1 MINFLNAKTVASQAL
16 LLAALRTTIVVMV
29 VGSISY
35 YFDYSTILKSSQAQ
49 LLVSTQQKIFRE
61 SLPFQE
67 IIQTE
72 NNFLEEFKRLYSQ
85 ENKAINYDSYFN
97 EIFTRH
103 EDGSWTQNSKMYDGY
118 ILQNGQYVYGTSA
131 TYSPQIAPDTDT
143 RKRFVLS
150 YLLSYKYGGVLKNRF
165 LNFYGVVPEKGFT
178 IFQKEDIA
186 KAFHYSGP
194 DALDLSTYEFY
205 SRGFSQKDDSPI
217 FTSIYYDFSNKAWM
231 TTIAIPDVAPPGGKH
246 KIMACVDLLLNNL
259 MKRASEPEIKG
270 TRSTVFEATPQ
281 GKLISD
287 DNYQKEIFSSQ
298 GNVSISS
305 LKIAGYYPLIDA
317 VLNDRS
323 GQVKLLNL
331 ESEIVA
337 VGRIPWT
344 PWAIAIHY
352 PKSLL
357 YKETLFNIK
366 VIVYLSIAT
375 LVLELIILSSVLRN
389 KITIPLNK
397 LIALSATVIP
407 SKNGDAT
414 SQELNSKD
422 EIVRL
427 QYAYI
432 DMMERVRKSQESLED
447 KINERTKALEQAN
460 QELFIIS
467 HTDPLTKIG
476 NRRFFFNQGEDLL
489 LKPDEIKSKILLAII
504 DFDYFKKYND
514 FYGHPQGDQ
523 CLMIVANILSENIDT
538 HTDILARIG
547 GEEFALIKT
556 VPDDEEAQICI
567 RKLCDSVSSS
577 AIPHTASEKGIVTIS
592 IGYVTEEYNKKIT
605 MDALMSKADRA
616 LYIAKNSGRNTIVHF
631 GDIRDE
637 A

>member
-150 YLLSYKYGGVLKNRF
+150 YLLSYKYGGILKNRF

-287 DNYQKEIFSSQ
+287 DNYQKEIFYSQ

>member
-231 TTIAIPDVAPPGGKH
+231 TTIAIPDVAPSGGKH

-298 GNVSISS
+298 GNASISS

>member
-1 MINFLNAKTVASQAL
+1 M